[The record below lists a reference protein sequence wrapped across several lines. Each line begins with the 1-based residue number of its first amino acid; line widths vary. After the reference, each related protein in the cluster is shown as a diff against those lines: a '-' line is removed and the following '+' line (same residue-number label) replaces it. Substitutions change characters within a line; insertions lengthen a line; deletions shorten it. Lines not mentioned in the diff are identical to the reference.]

1 MRFMFPLA
9 FLGLLA
15 IPAIILIY
23 ILNSKYTEQ
32 TVTSTYLWNLS
43 DKFMKRKNP
52 LSGITGIIG
61 LILQI
66 LTVIIITL
74 VLAHPIF
81 ILPGAAKNYCFVLDA
96 SSSMNTEEG
105 KETRF
110 EMAQDEIA
118 KVIRKSKRGSSY
130 SLVCVS
136 DESVIVFES
145 VKDKDLAIELVEKT
159 KPTHTTADHKSVL
172 DTAQNLFDKDNSS
185 LIYLVTDKSYKEHK
199 NVEKVINVASSDV
212 HNAAVY
218 GADFSHFSGK
228 LTVNAKAISYVRDT
242 TVTVDLIV
250 DGNKAATKA
259 VTLTAGEETD
269 FTIEAQTAH
278 YESFT
283 LEIRDVDAY
292 MLDNSVSSYNLK
304 SDKSYSILIVS
315 KASDGADVDN
325 PGFFL
330 KAAIDS
336 HIDSE
341 IVVVTPEKY
350 ETMTEKYGLYV
361 FENYSPSTLP
371 DGAVWL
377 INPDENIESSG
388 FSVKGKISIADPQPI
403 QLSKNTSTQVR
414 KLLEGL
420 DDDDIYVANYL
431 KFSGMYL
438 NFHTLYSHDSN
449 PLIFA
454 GANGLGNRQVV
465 FGFDLHDSDMPLS
478 VNFAMLVRNLLQY
491 SFPDVV
497 DKSNYTVGDDA
508 LVNIVANANSITAS
522 SPSGE
527 DIYMETDGSSA
538 VLKLDEIGT
547 YTITLDIA
555 GANSVY
561 RIYSAAD
568 LAESVPST
576 EEASFSL
583 SGERTNKNIDG
594 EFDPIIILFITLI
607 LLFIADWG
615 VYIYEKY
622 QLR

>member
-1 MRFMFPLA
+1 MSFTYPLA
-9 FLGLLA
+9 LLGLIA
-15 IPAIILIY
+15 IPVIILIY

-52 LSGITGIIG
+52 LNGITGLIG

-81 ILPGAAKNYCFVLDA
+81 TLPNAAKNYCFVLDA

-105 KETRF
+105 KDTRF
-110 EMAQDEIA
+110 ELAQDEIIS
-118 KVIRKSKRGSSY
+118 VIKKSKKGSSY
-130 SLVCVS
+130 SLVTVS
-136 DESVIVFES
+136 DESVIIFES
-145 VKDKDLAIELVEKT
+145 VRNKDIAIDLVEKT
-159 KPTHTTADHKSVL
+159 EPTHTTADHKSVL
-172 DTAQNLFDKDNSS
+172 NTAQELFDKEPSS
-185 LIYLVTDKSYKEHK
+185 LIYLVTDKSYKEYE
-199 NVEKVINVASSDV
+199 NVEKIINVASGKTS
-212 HNAAVY
+212 NAAIY
-218 GADFSHFSGK
+218 DTTHSHFNGK
-228 LTVNAKAISYVRDT
+228 LTVNAKVMSYINDERL
-242 TVTVDLIV
+242 TVDLIV
-250 DGNKAATKA
+250 NGEKIATKA
-259 VTLTAGEETD
+259 VDVKAGEETL
-269 FTIEAQTAH
+269 FSIEANVTS
-278 YESFT
+278 YESYT
-283 LEIRDVDAY
+283 VQIANKDNY

-315 KASDGADVDN
+315 NSESSN

-330 KAAIDS
+330 EAAIDS
-336 HIDSE
+336 LIDSD
-341 IVVVTPEKY
+341 ITTVTPEKY
-350 ETMTEKYGLYV
+350 ETMTEKYGLYI
-361 FENYSPSTLP
+361 FDNYSPSVLP

-377 INPDENIESSG
+377 INPDKSIESSG
-388 FSVKGKISIADPQPI
+388 FGVKGKVQLPSPTPI
-403 QLSKNTSTQVR
+403 QISKNTSTQVR

-420 DDDDIYVANYL
+420 DASDIYVANYV

-465 FGFDLHDSDMPLS
+465 FGFDLHESDIALS
-478 VNFAMLVRNLLQY
+478 TNFPMLTRNLLQY
-491 SFPDVV
+491 FFPDVV
-497 DKSNYTVGDDA
+497 DKANYTVGDDA
-508 LVNIVANANSITAS
+508 LINIVANASSISAT

-538 VLKLDEIGT
+538 VLKLNEIGT
-547 YTITLDIA
+547 YTIELNVA
-555 GANSVY
+555 GTISLYHVF
-561 RIYSAAD
+561 SAAD
-568 LAESVPST
+568 LAESAPTS
-576 EEASFSL
+576 EEATFSL
-583 SGERTNKNIDG
+583 SGERIDSKIDG
-594 EFDPIIILFITLI
+594 EFDPTVILFVVLI